1 MRVERSPI
9 RLKGTNLSKPVLKSL
24 SNGSIVHAK
33 VFSNISGKS
42 FLLLGSEKIP
52 VKLSSN
58 LASGS
63 YDFQVG
69 HEKGAVIF
77 KVLEQKPS
85 LNLLDRYNLPSLPNS
100 ISQKLNDIARFILAN
115 GFALSKS
122 KLQKVLILLNSL
134 EYDASWFEIIFLLD
148 DNNKKSKLDFKRMR
162 EKIISLL
169 HNRQHQSSEKQLS
182 IAPNFHK
189 LEKLLRKLV
198 DVGFSD
204 IIRDDRPETGFPNVN
219 FLLLPLKIGDSN
231 ELLPIIFLK
240 SEKNNYSS
248 HLFCELDLQVVGSV
262 KLFLKSSFN
271 SITGFVY
278 CQEQFVGDLTS
289 GLQNIDN
296 IKVKSFS
303 FSDSDIFEWPFEL
316 LLELEAESNGL
327 DYLT

>member
-9 RLKGTNLSKPVLKSL
+9 RLKGTNLSKPVLKRLPS
-24 SNGSIVHAK
+24 GSIVHAK
-33 VFSNISGKS
+33 VLSNMSGKS

-63 YDFQVG
+63 YDFQVA

-85 LNLLDRYNLPSLPNS
+85 LNLLARYNLPSLS
-100 ISQKLNDIARFILAN
+100 ESTSQKLNDIAKFILAN

-122 KLQKVLILLNSL
+122 KLLKVLTLLNSL
-134 EYDASWFEIIFLLD
+134 EHDSSWFEIIFLLD
-148 DNNKKSKLDFKRMR
+148 DNNRKKDKLDFKRMR

-169 HNRQHQSSEKQLS
+169 HNKQSPPKQLS
-182 IAPNFHK
+182 AAPDFHK
-189 LEKLLRKLV
+189 IEKLLQKLV
-198 DVGFSD
+198 DIGISD
-204 IIRDDRPETGFPNVN
+204 SIGDDKPGTGFPEVN

-231 ELLPIIFLK
+231 EFVPIIFLRGK
-240 SEKNNYSS
+240 KNNDSN
-248 HLFCELDLQVVGSV
+248 HLFCELDLQEVGLV
-262 KLFLKSSFN
+262 KLFLRSSFN

-278 CQEQFVGDLTS
+278 CQEQFVSDLAD

-296 IKVKSFS
+296 VKVKSFS
-303 FSDSDIFEWPFEL
+303 FPDSDIFQWPFDL
-316 LLELEAESNGL
+316 LLRLEAESNGL